1 MNAGLAAI
9 GMGLITIGAGL
20 GIGFIGSSATQAI
33 ARQPEA
39 KGNIM
44 QSMIVS
50 AALIEGL
57 AWFCAILCFLVAK

>member
-44 QSMIVS
+44 QFMIVS